1 MAREEWKAH
10 KKRKRKD
17 LSPKGK
23 RASDPENWD
32 SLSYAGVLEIIE
44 NLPMESCD
52 PDAAVLIRHY
62 ANMLRRDIVGDEE
75 LKKLCQQIYVKHKT
89 ALDLFF

>member
-1 MAREEWKAH
+1 
-10 KKRKRKD
+10 
-17 LSPKGK
+17 
-23 RASDPENWD
+23 
-32 SLSYAGVLEIIE
+32 
-44 NLPMESCD
+44 MESCD